1 MPDIYISEPA
11 QGEKTKKEGPKIPLS
26 VANKRSYNP
35 LGAYLVNPVG
45 VRFGIQEPEEHVI
58 LLLRKHW
65 ITNIPWLLLALIFFF
80 APLVLGVFP
89 LISFLPANFQLM
101 AVIAWYLLLTAFIL
115 EKFLSWFFNA
125 YIVTDERIIDI
136 DFYNLIYRQVT
147 EAQNDK
153 IQDIT
158 YRIGGVVRS
167 LFNYGDVLI
176 QTAGALPNLDFNAV
190 PNPDQIVKILN
201 ELREQAAER
210 EEGEV

>member
-11 QGEKTKKEGPKIPLS
+11 QGEKTKKEGRKIPTL

-45 VRFGIQEPEEHVI
+45 VRFGIQGPEEHVI

-65 ITNIPWLLLALIFFF
+65 ITNIPWLLLGLIFFF

-89 LISFLPANFQLM
+89 FISFLPANFQLM
-101 AVIAWYLLLTAFIL
+101 AVIAWYLLLIAFIL

-201 ELREQAAER
+201 ELREQATAK